1 MNVNESAMNLA
12 KTIYKEYQLSQR
24 FADFKESP
32 HDNVRAELVAD
43 MFHYLKDQTEQASIT
58 EFVNNA
64 TQSEIVDRLEYFELL
79 TRYIAMDFFL
89 IDRYGQPIEITGA
102 HHTVMEEQDIMI
114 LEALETLIMS
124 K

>member
-1 MNVNESAMNLA
+1 
-12 KTIYKEYQLSQR
+12 
-24 FADFKESP
+24 
-32 HDNVRAELVAD
+32 

-64 TQSEIVDRLEYFELL
+64 TPSEIIDRLEYFELL

-102 HHTVMEEQDIMI
+102 HETVMEDQDVMI
-114 LEALETLIMS
+114 LEALETLVMS

>member
-12 KTIYKEYQLSQR
+12 KTIYKEYQISQR
-24 FADFKESP
+24 FADFKETP

-58 EFVNNA
+58 EFVENA
-64 TQSEIVDRLEYFELL
+64 TQSEIIDRLEYYELMI
-79 TRYIAMDFFL
+79 RYIAMDLFL
-89 IDRYGQPIEITGA
+89 MDRYGQPIEIVGA
-102 HHTVMEEQDIMI
+102 HKTVMEQSDVMI
-114 LEALETLIMS
+114 LEALETLVMS